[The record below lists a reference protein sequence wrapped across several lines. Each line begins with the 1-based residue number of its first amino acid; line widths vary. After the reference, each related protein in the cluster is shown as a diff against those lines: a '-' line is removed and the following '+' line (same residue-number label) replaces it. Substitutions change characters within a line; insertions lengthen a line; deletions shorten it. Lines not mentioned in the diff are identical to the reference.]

1 MIKLRKLITVFL
13 ILCVFS
19 AFSINAAAENII
31 TSDIVITK
39 ADMQN
44 TQISEEIVTDSVEE
58 NNTSPVM
65 YVLVA
70 TASLCVLSV
79 LYLAIRNLKN
89 NKGNK
94 NDL

>member
-1 MIKLRKLITVFL
+1 MIKLKNIITVFL

-19 AFSINAAAENII
+19 AFSVNTVAENVI

-39 ADMQN
+39 ADAHN
-44 TQISEEIVTDSVEE
+44 TQISEETVTDSVDED
-58 NNTSPVM
+58 NTSPVI
-65 YVLVA
+65 YILIA
-70 TASLCVLSV
+70 TGSLCVISV
-79 LYLAIRNLKN
+79 LYLAVKNLKH